1 MLRRTLMAAVAAMT
15 LAGGPVWAKDWKTV
29 RIGVEGAYPPFSET
43 GPDGKITGFD
53 IDIGHALCDAMKVKC
68 TLVKQDF
75 DGMIPALMAHK
86 FDAILASMSI
96 TPERQKRVAFTDKYY
111 QTPARFVCKKGSGIK
126 ISKDGLEG
134 KTVGVQR
141 STIHDSYLTDNYGSD
156 TTIKRY
162 GTQDEAYLDLNAGRL
177 NCVLADSIALSDGF
191 LKTPK
196 GKGYEFVGPPLT
208 DPRWFGEGAG
218 IAMRK
223 GDDDLKAKFDKA
235 IAQIRKDGTYAKIEK
250 KYFDF
255 DVYGAQS

>member
-1 MLRRTLMAAVAAMT
+1 MLRRTLLAAIAAMALT
-15 LAGGPVWAKDWKTV
+15 TGAASAKDWKTV
-29 RIGVEGAYPPFSET
+29 RIGVEGAYPPFSEI
-43 GPDGKITGFD
+43 GPDGKIKGFD
-53 IDIGHALCDAMKVKC
+53 IDIAHALCDAMKVKC
-68 TLVKQDF
+68 TLVQQDF

-96 TPERQKRVAFTDKYY
+96 TPERQKRVAFSNKYY
-111 QTPARFVCKKGSGIK
+111 QTPARFVCKKSAGIK
-126 ISKDGLEG
+126 ISKDGLKD
-134 KTVGVQR
+134 KTIGVQR

-162 GTQDEAYLDLNAGRL
+162 GSQDDAYLDLTAGRID
-177 NCVLADSIALSDGF
+177 CVLADSIALSDGF

-196 GKGYEFVGPPLT
+196 GKGYEFVGPSLA

-223 GDDDLKAKFDKA
+223 GDDQLKEMFDKA
-235 IAQIRKDGTYAKIEK
+235 IAEIRKDGTYAKIEK